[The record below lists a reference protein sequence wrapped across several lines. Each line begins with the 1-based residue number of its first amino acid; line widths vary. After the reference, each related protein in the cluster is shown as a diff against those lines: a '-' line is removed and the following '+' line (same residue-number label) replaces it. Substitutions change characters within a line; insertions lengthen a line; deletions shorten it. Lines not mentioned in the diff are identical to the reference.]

1 MKLYLKNL
9 SVECII
15 GDLPRERVEK
25 QILEIDLELDIPD
38 KAAETD
44 DLADTVDYAA
54 LAEKI
59 SGALVEAECRMIE
72 RAARI
77 AAEKCLEDARVRY
90 AKALVT
96 KRGAVPALGAAAAM
110 WEAAR

>member
-1 MKLYLKNL
+1 MKLFLRSLK
-9 SVECII
+9 VECII
-15 GDLPRERVEK
+15 GDLPRERSEK
-25 QILEIDLELDIPD
+25 QVLEVDLELDIPD
-38 KAAETD
+38 AAAETD

-54 LAEKI
+54 LAGKVAL
-59 SGALVEAECRMIE
+59 ALVKAECRMIE

-77 AAEKCLEDARVRY
+77 AAETCLEDGKVRSV
-90 AKALVT
+90 KALVT